1 MPLRGSSPKPAMR
14 DSLGRRRGKRP
25 ARRDSVAKAVCGF
38 ANAIGG
44 YLIIGAEREGAGWRL
59 RGVSFPSDEPGT
71 WISSLV
77 SSGVTPLPRF
87 DVKAFPRG
95 QDVDAVVVRIEP
107 TSSPPCMTTSGVV
120 YQRVSGQTRPVTDQ
134 RVLSD
139 LFERGATI
147 RTRTEANALRAAQRI
162 VSEAGAFAPEHSVM
176 AVSLCGVDGPVDKA
190 QALFSQEPARPV
202 TDLVHADLQLDPY
215 ARYGVRGSVHQD
227 CLRVWTASE
236 ECGEGTTAAAFWD
249 GCVAIVW
256 SSLDEVAVPDITRN
270 ARRFWET
277 LVKAVQFFGGQGEA
291 HLASSSTEA
300 TRPSNT
306 RAESCQPETLRRWTE
321 GARAT
326 RRRA

>member
-1 MPLRGSSPKPAMR
+1 
-14 DSLGRRRGKRP
+14 
-25 ARRDSVAKAVCGF
+25 VCGF

-95 QDVDAVVVRIEP
+95 QDVDGVVVRIEP

>member
-1 MPLRGSSPKPAMR
+1 M
-14 DSLGRRRGKRP
+14 
-25 ARRDSVAKAVCGF
+25 
-38 ANAIGG
+38 
-44 YLIIGAEREGAGWRL
+44 
-59 RGVSFPSDEPGT
+59 
-71 WISSLV
+71 
-77 SSGVTPLPRF
+77 
-87 DVKAFPRG
+87 
-95 QDVDAVVVRIEP
+95 
-107 TSSPPCMTTSGVV
+107 
-120 YQRVSGQTRPVTDQ
+120 SGQTRPVTDQ